1 MTDMQPEPE
10 PSFLSENF
18 QSSILTNKYLWVTLI
33 ICSFTLFIAIVLCL
47 CKKKVVLERFKQLVE
62 NKKVDKMDAHELMLR
77 KFQVEELEVATN
89 NFAEKCLVGSG
100 AFGNVYKGTFEGD
113 VTLAI
118 KKARDDSYT
127 STEEFRNEVKLIS
140 KVKHPN
146 LVGLVGYCEETGKKG
161 VQILVYEYVPNG
173 SLLEHIAG
181 MDRKPLTWKQRVN
194 IAIQAAKGIAH
205 LHEGIKPSI
214 IHRDIKPSNI
224 LIGDGFEAKVSD
236 FGLVRL
242 GPVGDNS
249 HVSSQIKGTP
259 GYLDPAYC
267 TSFHLSPFSDVYSF
281 GVILLQLIA
290 ARPAVDS
297 NRIRQSYHIIDW
309 AKPHLERGNVAEI
322 LDANLM
328 LEPCN
333 MDIMLQMGRLGLR
346 CVVKEPKKRPTMTQV
361 YKELETA
368 LLSTSSFVHHQLPPG
383 PLQASTYGRSPD
395 PQRRVM
401 DHDSSVSLDG
411 IGLQRFR
418 VDMDSLSFQS
428 VSMRCLESDSLV
440 FHVDDDGRVVDE
452 EMSFRMDDHLSSIIC
467 D

>member
-18 QSSILTNKYLWVTLI
+18 QSSILNNKYLWVTLV

-77 KFQVEELEVATN
+77 KFQVEELELATN
-89 NFAEKCLVGSG
+89 NFAEKCLIGSG

-181 MDRKPLTWKQRVN
+181 RDRKPLTWNQRVN
-194 IAIQAAKGIAH
+194 IAIQAAKGNHIS
-205 LHEGIKPSI
+205 LYSDSDSDSDSDNDSDS
-214 IHRDIKPSNI
+214 DIQI
-224 LIGDGFEAKVSD
+224 F
-236 FGLVRL
+236 
-242 GPVGDNS
+242 GDNS

-267 TSFHLSPFSDVYSF
+267 MSFHLSPFSDVYSF

-297 NRIRQSYHIIDW
+297 SRIRQSYHIIDW